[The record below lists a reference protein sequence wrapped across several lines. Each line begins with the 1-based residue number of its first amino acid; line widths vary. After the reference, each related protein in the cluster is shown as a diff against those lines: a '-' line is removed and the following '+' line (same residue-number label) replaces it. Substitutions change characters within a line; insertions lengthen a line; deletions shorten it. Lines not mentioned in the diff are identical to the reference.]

1 MDFTVTDENLC
12 IQIQKLIDEFERRKA
27 HDDKM
32 SALSY
37 TERVDAFIRYFFDR
51 NPTTGIGFLSWYGM
65 EGSSTMLRADGSRLL
80 FAHGAAIKLPDCC
93 KFPAADLALYFKD
106 GEDLPCM
113 MRGSLH
119 AANRKHHPKYHA
131 STAVFDRY
139 IRKIKLTCLSV
150 NEWRSFATSKKCR
163 DLMARIDNKWNSGNA
178 GRTDH
183 FGDAVR
189 AMVYDSKCSTNV
201 IVEGES
207 VSIHNEKLIIMRKLY
222 GSYKKMGE
230 MMQA

>member
-1 MDFTVTDENLC
+1 
-12 IQIQKLIDEFERRKA
+12 
-27 HDDKM
+27 
-32 SALSY
+32 
-37 TERVDAFIRYFFDR
+37 
-51 NPTTGIGFLSWYGM
+51 
-65 EGSSTMLRADGSRLL
+65 
-80 FAHGAAIKLPDCC
+80 
-93 KFPAADLALYFKD
+93 
-106 GEDLPCM
+106 
-113 MRGSLH
+113 
-119 AANRKHHPKYHA
+119 
-131 STAVFDRY
+131 
-139 IRKIKLTCLSV
+139 
-150 NEWRSFATSKKCR
+150 
-163 DLMARIDNKWNSGNA
+163 MARIDNKWNSGNA